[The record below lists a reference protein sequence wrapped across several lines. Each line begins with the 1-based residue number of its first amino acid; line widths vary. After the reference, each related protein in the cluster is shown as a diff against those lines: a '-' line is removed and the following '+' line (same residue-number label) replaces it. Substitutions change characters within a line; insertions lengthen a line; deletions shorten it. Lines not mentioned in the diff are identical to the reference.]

1 MHFNLLDLIGIGSK
15 SKDNG
20 VLLLVSTGDREV
32 RIEVGD
38 GLQGRITD
46 GKAGRIL
53 DNYIVPYLKNN
64 DWDNG
69 IKNGFNT
76 ILEEVCAEYDITV
89 DGAIASVEQIDS
101 TDEKTGIVVASTFL
115 ALFLGLILRAIFR
128 KTKRKMTV
136 VTRKFYHF
144 NHSRIICVR

>member
-1 MHFNLLDLIGIGSK
+1 MPLNLLDLIGIGDK

-20 VLLLVSTGDREV
+20 VLLLVSTGDREI

-46 GKAGRIL
+46 GKTGRIL
-53 DNYIVPYLKNN
+53 DNYVVPYLKND

-69 IKNGFNT
+69 IKNGFNA

-101 TDEKTGIVVASTFL
+101 TDETAGIVAASTFL
-115 ALFLGLILRAIFR
+115 SLFLGLILRAIFR
-128 KTKRKMTV
+128 KSKRKMTV
-136 VTRKFYHF
+136 VARKFYPF
-144 NHSRIICVR
+144 NSFRISCLE